1 LAIQS
6 QSLEYTSPD
15 KVSLKVPLE
24 KYESLE
30 SLANS
35 SFDVW
40 LYLSSRSLIGY
51 IPKKTTPL
59 EKENEQ
65 RLWGIYLASFNI
77 YAGIYGPQ
85 ENPDDTKS
93 NPTGVFI
100 AKPHPYAKLKSVC
113 LFLKEKSDQPAAD
126 WDPVIHE
133 YCIKDLNNSFGF
145 PQVNS

>member
-1 LAIQS
+1 
-6 QSLEYTSPD
+6 
-15 KVSLKVPLE
+15 VPLE

-35 SFDVW
+35 SFDIW

-77 YAGIYGPQ
+77 YAGIYAHQ
-85 ENPDDTKS
+85 ENPDDTKPNS
-93 NPTGVFI
+93 TGVFI

-113 LFLKEKSDQPAAD
+113 LFLKEKSD
-126 WDPVIHE
+126 
-133 YCIKDLNNSFGF
+133 
-145 PQVNS
+145 